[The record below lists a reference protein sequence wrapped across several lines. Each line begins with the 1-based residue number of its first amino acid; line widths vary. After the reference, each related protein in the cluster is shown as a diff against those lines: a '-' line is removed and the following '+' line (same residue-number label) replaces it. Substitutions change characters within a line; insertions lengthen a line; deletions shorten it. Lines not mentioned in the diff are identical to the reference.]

1 MICLPDPDVG
11 ANCLGD
17 ALLSCNLKARGQ
29 CYGVL
34 DGLGSAV
41 ARGWEERVGAVSNL
55 DNTSGGREP
64 AGLRVS
70 PEKLEVNDGLGWCAL
85 DQSLEHGRPWRG
97 TRHFVHALEDLV
109 VVNGRVPA
117 LSFGTSDLKLY

>member
-17 ALLSCNLKARGQ
+17 ALLSCNLKTRGK
-29 CYGVL
+29 CDGVL
-34 DGLGSAV
+34 DGLGGAV

-55 DNTSGGREP
+55 DNTGCGREP

-70 PEKLEVNDGLGWCAL
+70 PKKLEVDDGLWWCAL
-85 DQSLEHGRPWRG
+85 DQSLEHGRPWCR
-97 TRHFVHALEDLV
+97 TRHLVHALEDLV
-109 VVNGRVPA
+109 VVNSGVPA
-117 LSFGTSDLKLY
+117 LSFGTSDLEIC